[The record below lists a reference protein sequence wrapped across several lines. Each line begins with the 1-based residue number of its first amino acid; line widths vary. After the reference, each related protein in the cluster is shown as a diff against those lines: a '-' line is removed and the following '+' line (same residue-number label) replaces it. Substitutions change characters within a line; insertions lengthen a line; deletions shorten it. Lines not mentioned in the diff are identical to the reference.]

1 MVVWQQR
8 SFAFFVRGF
17 VPRIF
22 YSAIILVIE
31 VETLKKKAPGTKWL
45 QFLYILFPIQIVLFI
60 LSIVFFLISLFRP
73 SIIANIDS
81 QFAVFALIFDII
93 RVAIKIAAIKNKT
106 SSKGYKPL
114 IASIVFDL
122 LTALIV
128 SFRQNKYAQS
138 HFAYSALVLLI
149 VVAIAV
155 PNIIYILK
163 RRFIY
168 EDGLTEIALSTMW
181 RSYYDKKYNNNSSQK
196 MRPQSRNTHSN
207 TPSKEYSSHKNT
219 LNDTDDKTIKI
230 INKSSIDDSL
240 QESKTIVE
248 KNLIAED
255 DNHQN
260 HAAKKNEE
268 SSNTGKAPVHAPAI
282 YFCRKC
288 GKKLTPD
295 SAFCNYCGTEII
307 KEVTDDEV

>member
-1 MVVWQQR
+1 M
-8 SFAFFVRGF
+8 
-17 VPRIF
+17 
-22 YSAIILVIE
+22 
-31 VETLKKKAPGTKWL
+31 KKKAPGTKWL

-138 HFAYSALVLLI
+138 RFEFSALVILI
-149 VVAIAV
+149 LIAIAV

-168 EDGLTEIALSTMW
+168 EEGLTEIALSNTW

-196 MRPQSRNTHSN
+196 MQPQSCNAHNN
-207 TPSKEYSSHKNT
+207 TPPKKSSSSKNT
-219 LNDTDDKTIKI
+219 LNDTNNNRTKTIK
-230 INKSSIDDSL
+230 KSTIDDSV
-240 QESKTIVE
+240 QESKTIE
-248 KNLIAED
+248 ENTLIGKA
-255 DNHQN
+255 DNHQSY
-260 HAAKKNEE
+260 ATKKNEE
-268 SSNTGKAPVHAPAI
+268 SSNTGETLVHTPPI
-282 YFCRKC
+282 CFCRKC

-307 KEVTDDEV
+307 KEVAYDEV